1 MVDRG
6 LLYREWKQN
15 QVVILLSIVFLVLA
29 NPLSIV
35 NTYLSYQGCLAH
47 QDPQY
52 CDFIVN
58 YRGSNLI
65 DINWVP
71 GVILAVCFFGMER
84 SKGTMDFILSLPYNR
99 SQIFQTKFWLGGIV
113 IVLSQLIGFL
123 LAWLLILVYNPEHV
137 YFFEHSSVGVIVI
150 SFMAYCLLMAA
161 GALTGNAFAQL
172 LTAFAAA
179 ALPYLIV
186 ALPVGNFEVVFGV
199 NIWEMFPSPEAYVS
213 LVSNLTYL
221 VPISYVENGWL
232 SDSKYLLLI
241 PAVMSILFYL
251 IGLISFKKHPS
262 ERNGHFFLWSKLDRP
277 VQILVIAFGI
287 LGFGLFG
294 YYSGNSGNSII
305 GYILGMI
312 IGAVAGFFV
321 SYFSIYKK
329 TKH

>member
-15 QVVILLSIVFLVLA
+15 QVVIVLSIVFLVLA

-35 NTYLSYQGCLAH
+35 NTYLSYQGCLDR

-58 YRGSNLI
+58 YSISNLI

-71 GVILAVCFFGMER
+71 GVILAVCFLGMER

-99 SQIFQTKFWLGGIV
+99 SQIFQTKFWLGGFV
-113 IVLSQLIGFL
+113 IVMSQLIGFL
-123 LAWLLILVYNPEHV
+123 LAWLLILVYRPEHV
-137 YFFEHSSVGVIVI
+137 YYFEHSSVGVIVI
-150 SFMAYCLLMAA
+150 SFMAFSLVMAA

-172 LTAFAAA
+172 LTAFSAGI
-179 ALPYLIV
+179 LPYLIV
-186 ALPVGNFEVVFGV
+186 ALPVGNLEVVFDV
-199 NIWEMFPSPEAYVS
+199 SIWELFTSPESYFS
-213 LVSNLTYL
+213 LASNLSYL
-221 VPISYVENGWL
+221 VPISYVGNEWL
-232 SDSKYLLLI
+232 TNSKYLLLI
-241 PAVMSILFYL
+241 PAVMSMLFYL
-251 IGLISFKKHPS
+251 IGLISFKKLPS
-262 ERNGHFFLWSKLDRP
+262 ERNGHFFLWNKLDRP
-277 VQILVIAFGI
+277 VQILVMAFGI

-294 YYSGNSGNSII
+294 YYTGHSII
-305 GYILGMI
+305 GYIFGMI
-312 IGAVAGFFV
+312 IGAVVGFFV

>member
-15 QVVILLSIVFLVLA
+15 QVVILLSIVFFVLA

-47 QDPQY
+47 HDPQY

-58 YRGSNLI
+58 YRVNNLI
-65 DINWVP
+65 GINWVP
-71 GVILAVCFFGMER
+71 GVILAVCFLGMER

-99 SQIFQTKFWLGGIV
+99 SHIFQTKFWLGGLV

-123 LAWLLILVYNPEHV
+123 LAWLLILVYQPEHV
-137 YFFEHSSVGVIVI
+137 YYFEHSSVGVMVI

-161 GALTGNAFAQL
+161 GALTGNVFAQL

-179 ALPYLIV
+179 VLPYLIV
-186 ALPVGNFEVVFGV
+186 ALPAGNVEVVLGV
-199 NIWEMFPSPEAYVS
+199 SIWELFPSPRAYFS
-213 LVSNLTYL
+213 LTSNLLYL
-221 VPISYVENGWL
+221 VPISYVANEWL
-232 SDSKYLLLI
+232 ANSKYILLI
-241 PAVMSILFYL
+241 PSVMSILFYL
-251 IGLISFKKHPS
+251 IGFISFKKHPS
-262 ERNGHFFLWSKLDRP
+262 ERNGHFFLWKRLDRP
-277 VQILVIAFGI
+277 VQILVMSFGI

-294 YYSGNSGNSII
+294 YYSGNSFI
-305 GYILGMI
+305 GYVLGMV
-312 IGAVAGFFV
+312 IGAVVGFFV

>member
-15 QVVILLSIVFLVLA
+15 QVMLLLSIVFLVLA

-58 YRGSNLI
+58 YNVSNLI

-71 GVILAVCFFGMER
+71 GVILAVCFLGMER

-99 SQIFQTKFWLGGIV
+99 SQIFLTKFWLGGFV

-172 LTAFAAA
+172 LTAFATA

-232 SDSKYLLLI
+232 SDSKYILFI

-251 IGLISFKKHPS
+251 IGYISFKKHPN
-262 ERNGHFFLWSKLDRP
+262 ERNGHFFLWNRLERP
-277 VQILVIAFGI
+277 VQILVMAFGI

-294 YYSGNSGNSII
+294 YSAGQSII
-305 GYILGMI
+305 GYIFGMI
-312 IGAVAGFFV
+312 IGAVVGFFV

>member
-15 QVVILLSIVFLVLA
+15 QVVILLSIAFLVLA

-58 YRGSNLI
+58 YRVSNLI

-71 GVILAVCFFGMER
+71 GVILAVCFLGMER

-123 LAWLLILVYNPEHV
+123 VSWLLILIYNPEHV

-161 GALTGNAFAQL
+161 GALTGNVFAQL

-179 ALPYLIV
+179 VLPYLIV
-186 ALPVGNFEVVFGV
+186 ALPLGNFEVVFGV
-199 NIWEMFPSPEAYVS
+199 SIWELFPSPEAYFS
-213 LVSNLTYL
+213 LTSNLLYL
-221 VPISYVENGWL
+221 VPISYVANGWL
-232 SDSKYLLLI
+232 SDSKYILLI
-241 PAVMSILFYL
+241 PAAMCILFYL
-251 IGLISFKKHPS
+251 IGYISFKKHPS
-262 ERNGHFFLWSKLDRP
+262 ERNGHFFLWNRLDRP
-277 VQILVIAFGI
+277 VQILVMSFGI

-294 YYSGNSGNSII
+294 YYSGNSII

-312 IGAVAGFFV
+312 IGAVVGFFV

>member
-15 QVVILLSIVFLVLA
+15 QVVILLSIAFLVLA

-58 YRGSNLI
+58 YRVSNLI

-71 GVILAVCFFGMER
+71 GVILAVCFLGMER

-123 LAWLLILVYNPEHV
+123 VSWLLILIYNPEHV

-161 GALTGNAFAQL
+161 GALTGNVFAQL

-179 ALPYLIV
+179 VLPYLIV
-186 ALPVGNFEVVFGV
+186 ALPLGNFEVVFGV
-199 NIWEMFPSPEAYVS
+199 SIWELFPSPEAYFS
-213 LVSNLTYL
+213 LTSNLLYL
-221 VPISYVENGWL
+221 VPISYVANGWL
-232 SDSKYLLLI
+232 SDSKYILLI
-241 PAVMSILFYL
+241 PAAMCILFYL
-251 IGLISFKKHPS
+251 IGYISFKKHPS
-262 ERNGHFFLWSKLDRP
+262 ERNGHFFLWNRLDRP
-277 VQILVIAFGI
+277 VQILVMSFGI

-294 YYSGNSGNSII
+294 YSAGQSII
-305 GYILGMI
+305 GYIFGMI
-312 IGAVAGFFV
+312 IGAVVGFFV

>member
-35 NTYLSYQGCLAH
+35 NTYLTYQGCLDR

-58 YRGSNLI
+58 YSISNLI

-71 GVILAVCFFGMER
+71 GVILAVCFLGMER

-99 SQIFQTKFWLGGIV
+99 SQIFQTKFWLGGFV

-123 LAWLLILVYNPEHV
+123 LAWLLILVYSPEHV
-137 YFFEHSSVGVIVI
+137 YYFEHSSVGVIVI
-150 SFMAYCLLMAA
+150 SFMAFSLVMAA
-161 GALTGNAFAQL
+161 GALTGNSFAQL
-172 LTAFAAA
+172 LTALSAGI
-179 ALPYLIV
+179 LPYLIV

-199 NIWEMFPSPEAYVS
+199 SIWELFPSPESYFS
-213 LVSNLTYL
+213 LASNLSYL
-221 VPISYVENGWL
+221 VPISYVVNEWL
-232 SDSKYLLLI
+232 TNSKYLLLI

-251 IGLISFKKHPS
+251 IGLIGFKNLPS
-262 ERNGHFFLWSKLDRP
+262 ERNGHFFLWNKLDRP

-294 YYSGNSGNSII
+294 YYSGNSII

-321 SYFSIYKK
+321 SYLSIYKK

>member
-58 YRGSNLI
+58 YRVSNLI

-71 GVILAVCFFGMER
+71 GVILAVCFMGMER
-84 SKGTMDFILSLPYNR
+84 SKGAMDFILSLPYNR
-99 SQIFQTKFWLGGIV
+99 SQIFQTKFWLGGFV

-137 YFFEHSSVGVIVI
+137 YFFEHSNVGVIVI

-161 GALTGNAFAQL
+161 GALTGNVFAQL
-172 LTAFAAA
+172 LTGFAAA
-179 ALPYLIV
+179 VLPYLIV
-186 ALPVGNFEVVFGV
+186 ALPAGNFEVVFGV
-199 NIWEMFPSPEAYVS
+199 SIWELFPSPEAYFS
-213 LVSNLTYL
+213 LTSNLSYL
-221 VPISYVENGWL
+221 VPIGYVANGWL
-232 SDSKYLLLI
+232 SDSKYILFI
-241 PAVMSILFYL
+241 PAVMSMLFYL
-251 IGLISFKKHPS
+251 IGYISFKKHPS
-262 ERNGHFFLWSKLDRP
+262 ERNGYFFLWNRLDRP
-277 VQILVIAFGI
+277 VQMLIIVFGI

-294 YYSGNSGNSII
+294 HSAGQSII

-312 IGAVAGFFV
+312 IGAVVGFFV

-329 TKH
+329 TKN

>member
-58 YRGSNLI
+58 YRVSNLI

-71 GVILAVCFFGMER
+71 GVILAVCFLGMER

-99 SQIFQTKFWLGGIV
+99 SQIYQTKFWLGGFV

-123 LAWLLILVYNPEHV
+123 VSWLLILIYNPEHV

-150 SFMAYCLLMAA
+150 SFMAFSLVMAA

-172 LTAFAAA
+172 LTAFSAAI
-179 ALPYLIV
+179 LPYLII
-186 ALPVGNFEVVFGV
+186 ALPVGNLEVVFGV
-199 NIWEMFPSPEAYVS
+199 NIWEMFPSPESYFS
-213 LVSNLTYL
+213 LASNLSNL
-221 VPISYVENGWL
+221 VPISYVVNEWL
-232 SDSKYLLLI
+232 TNSKYLLLI
-241 PAVMSILFYL
+241 PAVMSMLFYL
-251 IGLISFKKHPS
+251 IGFISFKKLQS
-262 ERNGHFFLWSKLDRP
+262 ERNGHFFLWNKLDRP
-277 VQILVIAFGI
+277 VQILVMAFGI

-294 YYSGNSGNSII
+294 YYTGHSII

-329 TKH
+329 TKV

>member
-35 NTYLSYQGCLAH
+35 NWYLSYQGCLAH

-58 YRGSNLI
+58 YTSNLI

-71 GVILAVCFFGMER
+71 GVILAVCFLGMER

-99 SQIFQTKFWLGGIV
+99 SQIFQTKFWLGGFV

-123 LAWLLILVYNPEHV
+123 LAWLLILVYQPEHV
-137 YFFEHSSVGVIVI
+137 YYFEHSSVGVIVI
-150 SFMAYCLLMAA
+150 SFMVYSLVMAA

-172 LTAFAAA
+172 LTALSAGL
-179 ALPYLIV
+179 LPYLILV
-186 ALPVGNFEVVFGV
+186 LPLTNLEIVFDFHIYEIVSSMESYYGLE
-199 NIWEMFPSPEAYVS
+199 NNLMYLFPFVYVS
-213 LVSNLTYL
+213 NDWLT
-221 VPISYVENGWL
+221 N
-232 SDSKYLLLI
+232 SKYILFI
-241 PAVMSILFYL
+241 PAVMSVLFYL
-251 IGLISFKKHPS
+251 IGYISFKKHPS
-262 ERNGHFFLWSKLDRP
+262 ERNGYFFLWKRLDRP
-277 VQILVIAFGI
+277 VQILVIIFGI

-294 YYSGNSGNSII
+294 YSAGHSMI
-305 GYILGMI
+305 GYIFGMI
-312 IGAVAGFFV
+312 IGAVVGFFV
-321 SYFSIYKK
+321 SYFAIYKK

>member
-58 YRGSNLI
+58 YRVSNLI
-65 DINWVP
+65 DINWMP
-71 GVILAVCFFGMER
+71 GVILAVCFLGMER
-84 SKGTMDFILSLPYNR
+84 SKDTMDFILSLPYNR
-99 SQIFQTKFWLGGIV
+99 SQIFQTKFWLGGLV
-113 IVLSQLIGFL
+113 IMLSQLLGFL

-137 YFFEHSSVGVIVI
+137 YFFEHGSVGVIVI

-161 GALTGNAFAQL
+161 GALTGNVFAQL

-186 ALPVGNFEVVFGV
+186 ALSVGNFEVVFGV
-199 NIWEMFPSPEAYVS
+199 SIWEMFPSPEAYFS
-213 LVSNLTYL
+213 LASNLSYL
-221 VPISYVENGWL
+221 VPIGYVANGWL
-232 SDSKYLLLI
+232 SDSKYILLI
-241 PAVMSILFYL
+241 PAAMSILFYL
-251 IGLISFKKHPS
+251 IGYISFKKHPS
-262 ERNGHFFLWSKLDRP
+262 ERNGHFFLWNRLDRP
-277 VQILVIAFGI
+277 VQILVMSFGI

-294 YYSGNSGNSII
+294 YSAGHSIM
-305 GYILGMI
+305 GYIFGMI
-312 IGAVAGFFV
+312 IGAVVGFFV

>member
-58 YRGSNLI
+58 YQISNLI

-71 GVILAVCFFGMER
+71 GVILAVCFLGMER
-84 SKGTMDFILSLPYNR
+84 SKGTMDFILSLPYSR
-99 SQIFQTKFWLGGIV
+99 TQIFQTKFLLGGLV

-123 LAWLLILVYNPEHV
+123 LAWLLILAYKPEHV

-150 SFMAYCLLMAA
+150 SFMAYSLVMAA

-172 LTAFAAA
+172 LTALSAAI
-179 ALPYLIV
+179 LPYLIV
-186 ALPVGNFEVVFGV
+186 ALPLVNLEIVFNFHIYEFFSSIEGYYQMENKLMYLMPMVFVGND
-199 NIWEMFPSPEAYVS
+199 
-213 LVSNLTYL
+213 
-221 VPISYVENGWL
+221 WL
-232 SDSKYLLLI
+232 SDNRYILLI
-241 PAVMSILFYL
+241 PVAMSILFYL
-251 IGLISFKKHPS
+251 IGYISFKKHPS
-262 ERNGHFFLWSKLDRP
+262 ERNGHFFLWNRLDRP
-277 VQILVIAFGI
+277 VQILVMSFGI

-294 YYSGNSGNSII
+294 YSAGHSIM
-305 GYILGMI
+305 GYIFGMI
-312 IGAVAGFFV
+312 IGAVVGFLV

>member
-172 LTAFAAA
+172 LTAFATA

-186 ALPVGNFEVVFGV
+186 ALPVGNFEVVFGA

>member
-58 YRGSNLI
+58 YKISNLI

-71 GVILAVCFFGMER
+71 GVILAICFLGMER

-99 SQIFQTKFWLGGIV
+99 SQIFQTKFWLGGFV

-123 LAWLLILVYNPEHV
+123 LAWLLILIYNPEHV
-137 YFFEHSSVGVIVI
+137 HFFEHSSVGVIVI
-150 SFMAYCLLMAA
+150 SFMAYSLVMAA
-161 GALTGNAFAQL
+161 GALTGNVFAQL

-179 ALPYLIV
+179 VLPYLIV

-199 NIWEMFPSPEAYVS
+199 SIWEMFPSPEAYVS

-221 VPISYVENGWL
+221 IPISYVENGWL
-232 SDSKYLLLI
+232 SDSKYILLI

-251 IGLISFKKHPS
+251 IGFISFKKHPS
-262 ERNGHFFLWSKLDRP
+262 ERNGHFFLWNKLDRP
-277 VQILVIAFGI
+277 VQILVMAFGI

-294 YYSGNSGNSII
+294 YSTGHSII
-305 GYILGMI
+305 GYIMGMI

-329 TKH
+329 TKG

>member
-35 NTYLSYQGCLAH
+35 NTYLSYQGCLEH

-58 YRGSNLI
+58 YQISNLI

-71 GVILAVCFFGMER
+71 GIILAFCFLGMER
-84 SKGTMDFILSLPYNR
+84 SKGTMDFLLSLPYNK
-99 SQIFQTKFWLGGIV
+99 SQIFQTKFWLGGLV

-123 LAWLLILVYNPEHV
+123 LAWLIILAYKPEHV

-150 SFMAYCLLMAA
+150 SFMAYSLVMAA
-161 GALTGNAFAQL
+161 GAITGNAFAQL
-172 LTAFAAA
+172 LTALSAAI
-179 ALPYLIV
+179 LPYLIV
-186 ALPVGNFEVVFGV
+186 VLPLMNLEIVFHFHIYEFFSSIEGYYEMV
-199 NIWEMFPSPEAYVS
+199 NKLM
-213 LVSNLTYL
+213 YL
-221 VPISYVENGWL
+221 VPMVFIGDDWL
-232 SDSKYLLLI
+232 SDNRYILLI
-241 PAVMSILFYL
+241 PAAMSILFYL
-251 IGLISFKKHPS
+251 VGYISFKKHPS
-262 ERNGHFFLWSKLDRP
+262 ERNGHFFLWNRLDRP
-277 VQILVIAFGI
+277 VQILVMAFGI

-294 YYSGNSGNSII
+294 YSTGHSII
-305 GYILGMI
+305 GYIFGMI
-312 IGAVAGFFV
+312 IGAVVGFFV

>member
-15 QVVILLSIVFLVLA
+15 QVMLLLSIVFLVLA

-58 YRGSNLI
+58 YNVSNLI

-71 GVILAVCFFGMER
+71 GVILAVCFLGMER
-84 SKGTMDFILSLPYNR
+84 LKGTMDFILSLPYNR
-99 SQIFQTKFWLGGIV
+99 SQIFQTKFWLGGFV

-172 LTAFAAA
+172 LTAFATA

-232 SDSKYLLLI
+232 SDSKYILLI

-262 ERNGHFFLWSKLDRP
+262 ERNGHFFLWNKLDRP
-277 VQILVIAFGI
+277 VQILVMAFGI

-294 YYSGNSGNSII
+294 YSTGHSII
-305 GYILGMI
+305 GYIMGMI

-329 TKH
+329 TKV

>member
-15 QVVILLSIVFLVLA
+15 QVVILLSIAFLVLA

-35 NTYLSYQGCLAH
+35 NTYLSYQGCLDH
-47 QDPQY
+47 QYTQY
-52 CDFIVN
+52 CNFIVN
-58 YRGSNLI
+58 YKSNLI

-71 GVILAVCFFGMER
+71 GVILAVCFLGMER

-99 SQIFQTKFWLGGIV
+99 SQIFQTKFWLGGFV
-113 IVLSQLIGFL
+113 IVVSQLIGFL
-123 LAWLLILVYNPEHV
+123 LAWLLILVYSPEHV

-161 GALTGNAFAQL
+161 GALTGSVFAQL

-186 ALPVGNFEVVFGV
+186 ALPLGNFEVVFGV
-199 NIWEMFPSPEAYVS
+199 SIWEMFPSPEAYFS
-213 LVSNLTYL
+213 LTSNLLYL
-221 VPISYVENGWL
+221 VPIGYVDSDWL
-232 SDSKYLLLI
+232 IHSKYILMI
-241 PAVMSILFYL
+241 PAAMSILFYL
-251 IGLISFKKHPS
+251 VGLISFKKLPS
-262 ERNGHFFLWSKLDRP
+262 ERNGHFFLWNRLDRP
-277 VQILVIAFGI
+277 VQILVMAFGI

-294 YYSGNSGNSII
+294 YSAGQSMI

-312 IGAVAGFFV
+312 IGAVVGFFV
-321 SYFSIYKK
+321 SYFAINKK
-329 TKH
+329 MKH

>member
-172 LTAFAAA
+172 LTAFATA

-199 NIWEMFPSPEAYVS
+199 NIWEMFPSSEAYVS

>member
-35 NTYLSYQGCLAH
+35 NWYLSYQGCLAH

-58 YRGSNLI
+58 YTSNLI
-65 DINWVP
+65 DINWVA
-71 GVILAVCFFGMER
+71 GVILAVCFLGMER

-99 SQIFQTKFWLGGIV
+99 SQIFQTKFWLGGFV

-123 LAWLLILVYNPEHV
+123 LAWLLILVYQPEHV
-137 YFFEHSSVGVIVI
+137 YYFEHSSVGVIVI
-150 SFMAYCLLMAA
+150 SFMAYSLVMAA

-172 LTAFAAA
+172 LTAFAATV
-179 ALPYLIV
+179 LPYLIV
-186 ALPVGNFEVVFGV
+186 VLPILNIEYIFDV
-199 NIWEMFPSPEAYVS
+199 NIWDYLPSVEDYFA
-213 LVSNLTYL
+213 LVRKLYYL
-221 VPISYVENGWL
+221 VPMGYVANDWL
-232 SDSKYLLLI
+232 TDSKYILLI

-251 IGLISFKKHPS
+251 IGYISFKKHPS
-262 ERNGHFFLWSKLDRP
+262 ERNGYFFLWNSLDRP

-294 YYSGNSGNSII
+294 YSAGHSMI
-305 GYILGMI
+305 GYIFGMI
-312 IGAVAGFFV
+312 IGAVVGFFV
-321 SYFSIYKK
+321 SYFAIYKK

>member
-15 QVVILLSIVFLVLA
+15 QVVILLSITFLVLA

-52 CDFIVN
+52 CEFIVN
-58 YRGSNLI
+58 YHRSNLI
-65 DINWVP
+65 DINWMP
-71 GVILAVCFFGMER
+71 GVILAVCFLGMER

-99 SQIFQTKFWLGGIV
+99 SQIFQTKFWLGGFV

-150 SFMAYCLLMAA
+150 SFMAFSLVMAA

-179 ALPYLIV
+179 VLPYLIV

-199 NIWEMFPSPEAYVS
+199 NIWEMFPSPEAYFS
-213 LVSNLTYL
+213 LTSNLLYL
-221 VPISYVENGWL
+221 VPIGYVASDWL
-232 SDSKYLLLI
+232 IDSKYILMI
-241 PAVMSILFYL
+241 PAAMSILFYL
-251 IGLISFKKHPS
+251 IGLISFKKLPS
-262 ERNGHFFLWSKLDRP
+262 ERNGHFFLWNRLDRP
-277 VQILVIAFGI
+277 VQILVMAFGI

-294 YYSGNSGNSII
+294 YYTGHSII

-329 TKH
+329 TKV

>member
-15 QVVILLSIVFLVLA
+15 QVVILLSIAFLVLA

-35 NTYLSYQGCLAH
+35 NTYLSYQGCLDR

-58 YRGSNLI
+58 YSISNLI

-71 GVILAVCFFGMER
+71 GVILAVCFLGMER
-84 SKGTMDFILSLPYNR
+84 SKGAMDFILSFPYNR
-99 SQIFQTKFWLGGIV
+99 SQIFQTKFWLGGFV

-123 LAWLLILVYNPEHV
+123 LAWLLIVVYNPEHV

-150 SFMAYCLLMAA
+150 SFMAFSLVMAA

-172 LTAFAAA
+172 LTAFSAAI
-179 ALPYLIV
+179 LPYLII
-186 ALPVGNFEVVFGV
+186 ALPVGNLEVVFGV
-199 NIWEMFPSPEAYVS
+199 SIWEMFPSPESYFS
-213 LVSNLTYL
+213 LASNLSNL
-221 VPISYVENGWL
+221 VPISYVVNEWMTN
-232 SDSKYLLLI
+232 SKYLLLI
-241 PAVMSILFYL
+241 PAVMSMLFYL
-251 IGLISFKKHPS
+251 IGFISFKKLPS
-262 ERNGHFFLWSKLDRP
+262 ERNGHFFLWNKLDRP
-277 VQILVIAFGI
+277 VQILVMAFGI

-294 YYSGNSGNSII
+294 YYTGHSII

-329 TKH
+329 TKV

>member
-15 QVVILLSIVFLVLA
+15 QVVILLSIVFLMLA

-58 YRGSNLI
+58 YRVSNLI
-65 DINWVP
+65 DINWMP
-71 GVILAVCFFGMER
+71 GVILAVCFLGMER

-99 SQIFQTKFWLGGIV
+99 SQIFQTKFWLGGLV
-113 IVLSQLIGFL
+113 IMLSQLLGFL

-161 GALTGNAFAQL
+161 GALTGNVFAQL

-199 NIWEMFPSPEAYVS
+199 SIWEMSPSPEAYFS
-213 LVSNLTYL
+213 LASNLSYL
-221 VPISYVENGWL
+221 VPIGYVANGWL
-232 SDSKYLLLI
+232 SDSNYILLI
-241 PAVMSILFYL
+241 PAAMSILFYL
-251 IGLISFKKHPS
+251 IGYISFKKHPS
-262 ERNGHFFLWSKLDRP
+262 ERNGHFFLWNRLDRP
-277 VQILVIAFGI
+277 VQILVMSFGI

-294 YYSGNSGNSII
+294 YSAGHSIM
-305 GYILGMI
+305 GYIFGMI
-312 IGAVAGFFV
+312 IGAVVGFLV

-329 TKH
+329 MKT

>member
-15 QVVILLSIVFLVLA
+15 QVVILLSIAFLVLA

-52 CDFIVN
+52 CEFIVN
-58 YRGSNLI
+58 YHRSNLI

-71 GVILAVCFFGMER
+71 GVILAVCFLGMER

-99 SQIFQTKFWLGGIV
+99 SQIFQTKFWLGGFV

-123 LAWLLILVYNPEHV
+123 FAWLLILVYNPEHV

-150 SFMAYCLLMAA
+150 SFMAFSLVMAA

-172 LTAFAAA
+172 LTAFSAAI
-179 ALPYLIV
+179 LPYLII
-186 ALPVGNFEVVFGV
+186 ALPVGNLEVVFGV
-199 NIWEMFPSPEAYVS
+199 NIWEIFPSSESYFS
-213 LVSNLTYL
+213 LASNLSNL
-221 VPISYVENGWL
+221 VPISYVVNEWL
-232 SDSKYLLLI
+232 INSKYLLLI
-241 PAVMSILFYL
+241 PAVMSMLFYL
-251 IGLISFKKHPS
+251 IGFISFKKLPS
-262 ERNGHFFLWSKLDRP
+262 ERNGHFFLWNRLDRP
-277 VQILVIAFGI
+277 VQILVMAFGI

-294 YYSGNSGNSII
+294 YYTGHSII

-329 TKH
+329 TKV

>member
-15 QVVILLSIVFLVLA
+15 QVVILLSIAFLVLA

-52 CDFIVN
+52 CEFIVN
-58 YRGSNLI
+58 YHRSNLI

-71 GVILAVCFFGMER
+71 GVILAVCFLGMER

-113 IVLSQLIGFL
+113 IVMSQLIGFL
-123 LAWLLILVYNPEHV
+123 LAWLLILVYSPEHV

-150 SFMAYCLLMAA
+150 SFMAFSLVMAA

-172 LTAFAAA
+172 LTAFSAAI
-179 ALPYLIV
+179 LPYLII
-186 ALPVGNFEVVFGV
+186 ALPVGNLEVVFGV
-199 NIWEMFPSPEAYVS
+199 SIWEMFPSPESYFS
-213 LVSNLTYL
+213 LASNLSNL
-221 VPISYVENGWL
+221 VPISYVVNEWMTN
-232 SDSKYLLLI
+232 SKYLLLI

-262 ERNGHFFLWSKLDRP
+262 ERNGHFFLWNRLDRP
-277 VQILVIAFGI
+277 VQILVMAFGI

-294 YYSGNSGNSII
+294 YYTGHSII

-329 TKH
+329 TKV

>member
-15 QVVILLSIVFLVLA
+15 QVVLLLSIVFLVLA

-35 NTYLSYQGCLAH
+35 NAYLSYQGCLAH

-58 YRGSNLI
+58 YNVSNLI

-71 GVILAVCFFGMER
+71 GVILAVCFLGMER

-99 SQIFQTKFWLGGIV
+99 SQIFQTKFWLGGFV

-150 SFMAYCLLMAA
+150 SFMAYSLVMAA

-172 LTAFAAA
+172 LTALAAGV
-179 ALPYLIV
+179 LPYLIV
-186 ALPVGNFEVVFGV
+186 ALPIGNIEVVFDV
-199 NIWEMFPSPEAYVS
+199 RMWKMFPSVEAYFS
-213 LVSNLTYL
+213 LTSKLLYL
-221 VPISYVENGWL
+221 VPISYVGNDWL
-232 SDSKYLLLI
+232 TNSKYILFI

-251 IGLISFKKHPS
+251 IGYISFKKHPS
-262 ERNGHFFLWSKLDRP
+262 ERNGHFFLWNRLERP
-277 VQILVIAFGI
+277 VQILVMAFGI

-294 YYSGNSGNSII
+294 YSAGQSII
-305 GYILGMI
+305 GYIFGMI
-312 IGAVAGFFV
+312 IGAVVGFFV

-329 TKH
+329 TKN

>member
-58 YRGSNLI
+58 YRVSNLI
-65 DINWVP
+65 DINWMP
-71 GVILAVCFFGMER
+71 GVILAVCFLGMER
-84 SKGTMDFILSLPYNR
+84 SKDTMDFILSLPYNR
-99 SQIFQTKFWLGGIV
+99 SQIFQTKFWLGGLV
-113 IVLSQLIGFL
+113 IMLSQLLGFL

-137 YFFEHSSVGVIVI
+137 YFFEHGSVGVIVI

-161 GALTGNAFAQL
+161 GALTGNVFAQL

-199 NIWEMFPSPEAYVS
+199 SIWEMFPSPEAYFS
-213 LVSNLTYL
+213 LASNLSYL
-221 VPISYVENGWL
+221 VPIGYVANGWL
-232 SDSKYLLLI
+232 SDSKYILLI
-241 PAVMSILFYL
+241 PAAMSILFYL
-251 IGLISFKKHPS
+251 IGYISFKKHPS
-262 ERNGHFFLWSKLDRP
+262 ERNGHFFLWNRLDRP
-277 VQILVIAFGI
+277 VQILVMSFGI

-294 YYSGNSGNSII
+294 YSAGHSIM
-305 GYILGMI
+305 GYIFGMI
-312 IGAVAGFFV
+312 IGAVVGFFV